1 MEIFTTSNLDKEL
14 TSDTFEELVEQQD
27 EFEQLIFSLEDNHQN
42 NDVVRQIF
50 RIIHNIKGNI
60 GLCGITPLI
69 EMVHSLEDI
78 LDLLRQKVIV
88 YHPAIGDIGL
98 LILDTCKQFLD
109 ICRSSEA
116 LEYDDA
122 LYHQVAELL
131 SKVKSERSPELFEAI
146 ALLDP
151 SVQYDDL
158 NIEDNQYL
166 DRNEDLKFFKE
177 LMVAIEQRNNYWSGR
192 GERLVQ
198 LALAINQAAGN
209 KVDNDQL
216 IAAIYVHDI
225 SMAFLPLSILQ
236 RKDLL
241 SEKEKKLVRT
251 HVHPGYQLLMQN
263 EFWHDAALFVLQHHE
278 KVNGTGYP
286 NGLREQDISDGAKIL
301 AIVDAFDA
309 ITHGITSSQQQKRPL
324 MRAIMEITRNSGR
337 QFSEEYVN
345 YFLTVAK

>member
-1 MEIFTTSNLDKEL
+1 MKTFTTTNLDNEL
-14 TSDTFEELVEQQD
+14 LSDAFEELIEQQD
-27 EFEQLIFSLEDNHQN
+27 AFEQLIFSLEGKPHDNET
-42 NDVVRQIF
+42 VRKIF
-50 RIIHNIKGNI
+50 RIVHNIKGNF

-69 EMVHSLEDI
+69 EVIHHLEDI
-78 LDLLRQKVIV
+78 INLLREKTIN
-88 YHPAIGDIGL
+88 YHHAIGDIGL

-109 ICRSSEA
+109 VCRSAEK
-116 LEYDDA
+116 LEYDDQ
-122 LYHQVAELL
+122 LYHQITRLL
-131 SKVKSERSPELFEAI
+131 ADVKSERSPELFEAI

-151 SVQYDDL
+151 SVNYEHVEIDE
-158 NIEDNQYL
+158 NEYL
-166 DRNEDLKFFKE
+166 DRNEDLRFFKE
-177 LMVAIEQRNNYWSGR
+177 LMVAIEKRNNYWSGR

-198 LALAINQAAGN
+198 LALAINHASGN

-241 SEKEKKLVRT
+241 SEKEKELVRT

-263 EFWHDAALFVLQHHE
+263 EFWHDAAIFVLQHHE

-309 ITHGITSSQQQKRPL
+309 ITHGIASSQRQKRPL

-345 YFLTVAK
+345 HFLTVAK